1 MKVRM
6 ILPSLHV
13 QRELHQIDLSVAGV
27 EFEENE
33 IVSCREQQE
42 LCVFVW
48 DGAGDGL
55 LAFVCLRA
63 RCCCQCDSEQEGKEV
78 RNCEEIGEVGD
89 IASLN
94 GIKLYFQVSEGTQT
108 VDPLQ
113 WLKTK

>member
-13 QRELHQIDLSVAGV
+13 QRELHQIDLAVAGV

-63 RCCCQCDSEQEGKEV
+63 RCCCQCDSEQEGKDVFGFHRSVVVVEV
-78 RNCEEIGEVGD
+78 DVFCWCLVG
-89 IASLN
+89 A
-94 GIKLYFQVSEGTQT
+94 E
-108 VDPLQ
+108 
-113 WLKTK
+113 

>member
-27 EFEENE
+27 EFEENK

-42 LCVFVW
+42 LGVFVR

-63 RCCCQCDSEQEGKEV
+63 RCCCQCDSELEGKEV
-78 RNCEEIGEVGD
+78 LGFHRSVAVVEVDVFCWCLAG
-89 IASLN
+89 
-94 GIKLYFQVSEGTQT
+94 SE
-108 VDPLQ
+108 
-113 WLKTK
+113 

>member
-27 EFEENE
+27 EFEENK

-42 LCVFVW
+42 LGVFVR

-55 LAFVCLRA
+55 LAFVCLGD
-63 RCCCQCDSEQEGKEV
+63 RCCCQRDSKQEGKEV
-78 RNCEEIGEVGD
+78 LGFHRSVAVVEVDVFCWCLAG
-89 IASLN
+89 
-94 GIKLYFQVSEGTQT
+94 SE
-108 VDPLQ
+108 
-113 WLKTK
+113 

>member
-78 RNCEEIGEVGD
+78 LGFHRSVAVVEVDVFCWCLAG
-89 IASLN
+89 
-94 GIKLYFQVSEGTQT
+94 SE
-108 VDPLQ
+108 
-113 WLKTK
+113 